1 VRRRLA
7 SAPPD
12 HLTDPAGGSGPG
24 ATGASPARRTRIKLA
39 VATLPM
45 LLAVVLGA
53 VYGLSGP
60 DPADTAPG
68 STSAP
73 SQTSPSL
80 APQAANRPG
89 GLGPAPSDEGAGV
102 SGPAG
107 STDPTG
113 PSDPTGPTVQ
123 AGTGWHGVGWSGP
136 TVGGTAV
143 DDAPVP
149 AAPAG
154 HRPVAIRFAS
164 PDAVA
169 LVGAGD
175 RVDLVGLD
183 GSVLASG
190 LHILQDRSSA
200 QAPVLV
206 LSVPRDE
213 APAVAAA
220 AATRDL
226 TVLVAPPDPQP
237 R

>member
-7 SAPPD
+7 TAPPD
-12 HLTDPAGGSGPG
+12 HLADPASGRGPG
-24 ATGASPARRTRIKLA
+24 ATGASPSRRIRVRLA
-39 VATLPM
+39 VAALPM
-45 LLAVVLGA
+45 LLAVVLGT

-60 DPADTAPG
+60 APADTALG
-68 STSAP
+68 STDR
-73 SQTSPSL
+73 QTTSP
-80 APQAANRPG
+80 QALPPPG
-89 GLGPAPSDEGAGV
+89 GLGPAGSDDAAGLA
-102 SGPAG
+102 GPAE
-107 STDPTG
+107 STEPTG
-113 PSDPTGPTVQ
+113 PSGQTEPSDQ
-123 AGTGWHGVGWSGP
+123 AGSGWHGVGWSGP
-136 TVGGTAV
+136 AAGGTAV
-143 DDAPVP
+143 DGAPVP
-149 AAPAG
+149 VAPAG

-190 LHILQDRSSA
+190 LRILQDRSSA

-206 LSVPRDE
+206 VSVPRDE

-226 TVLVAPPDPQP
+226 TVLVAPPGP
-237 R
+237 RPG